1 MNDYILTQDGKLY
14 AVNNDELYHYG
25 VKGMKWGVR
34 KKLPTSD
41 IRNTYD
47 RTKKEKKAANR
58 AYSKAFN
65 KASAN
70 PLNSVTKKGDK
81 LWNDA
86 YDKAE
91 AANRADAA
99 YKKAKAERK
108 QQIVKTTNELRKN
121 ATRADKL
128 VYNDATR
135 KLAAKY
141 VVDNDMSIEEATKKA
156 KGDAWRN
163 TAVFVGAYGAIAVAT
178 LYANR

>member
-1 MNDYILTQDGKLY
+1 MSEYILTTSGNLY
-14 AVNNDELYHYG
+14 TIRDDEFYHYG

-41 IRNTYD
+41 IRDAYD
-47 RTKKEKKAANR
+47 RTKKEKRAANR

-86 YDKAE
+86 YDKGV
-91 AANRADAA
+91 AANKADAA
-99 YKKAKAERK
+99 YKKVKTERK
-108 QQIVKTTNELRKN
+108 QQIAKTTNELRKN

-141 VVDNDMSIEEATKKA
+141 VVDNNMSVEEATKRA

-163 TAVFVGAYGAIAVAT
+163 TAIFVGAYGAIALAT
-178 LYANR
+178 LYANS